1 MSQILYKIIKF
12 ANTDLL
18 LDKERTYLTADYS
31 SGTGIVVE
39 ADADVAYFPFANGN
53 YLLLG
58 EFGQPTSEIVRVSSS
73 SGTTITLVVAPQYP
87 HPNGTPVY
95 NIDRNQI
102 RFSRG
107 TTVVAVDSSTLAT
120 VEIDCD
126 QLYTTYEDTT
136 NITGFGFA
144 RAMNSADSTFSN
156 YSESFPYAGY
166 GENSLKNIFDSAL
179 FDMGYTDDNGQPAFS
194 KKVSREAAYRAAMD
208 CQLELAELRYRWS
221 HLTNFDVVIS
231 EITVGE
237 DSYSLPDQINRQDN
251 FTSLLAVRL
260 GGKKNMTRKDKVE
273 MEKRREDVVKTT
285 LGAAITATSNTTITL
300 TDGSDFETS
309 GSIQVVV
316 DDQDAIDSISYTGK
330 SSTNVLTGVTGI
342 LETVSNGATVWQ
354 GATFGEPK
362 YYTVFED
369 TIVIDP
375 PPATDWEDRNLIADI
390 YERPTLVDDLA
401 DETQFPASVV
411 KPYVAWKLSLLR
423 NDGDA
428 LKAQGF
434 KDRYDEQRAILIAN
448 ETHGQRLKWQPA
460 RKPNTIVG
468 LGVEVIVDST
478 TDTGT

>member
-1 MSQILYKIIKF
+1 
-12 ANTDLL
+12 
-18 LDKERTYLTADYS
+18 
-31 SGTGIVVE
+31 
-39 ADADVAYFPFANGN
+39 
-53 YLLLG
+53 
-58 EFGQPTSEIVRVSSS
+58 
-73 SGTTITLVVAPQYP
+73 
-87 HPNGTPVY
+87 
-95 NIDRNQI
+95 
-102 RFSRG
+102 
-107 TTVVAVDSSTLAT
+107 
-120 VEIDCD
+120 
-126 QLYTTYEDTT
+126 
-136 NITGFGFA
+136 
-144 RAMNSADSTFSN
+144 
-156 YSESFPYAGY
+156 
-166 GENSLKNIFDSAL
+166 
-179 FDMGYTDDNGQPAFS
+179 
-194 KKVSREAAYRAAMD
+194 
-208 CQLELAELRYRWS
+208 
-221 HLTNFDVVIS
+221 
-231 EITVGE
+231 
-237 DSYSLPDQINRQDN
+237 
-251 FTSLLAVRL
+251 
-260 GGKKNMTRKDKVE
+260 